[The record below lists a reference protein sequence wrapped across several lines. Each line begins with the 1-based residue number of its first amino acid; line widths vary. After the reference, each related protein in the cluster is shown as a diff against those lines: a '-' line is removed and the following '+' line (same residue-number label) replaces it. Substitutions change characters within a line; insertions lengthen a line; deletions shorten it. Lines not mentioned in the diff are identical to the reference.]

1 MKKIIG
7 SLLVLSVLSSAIFA
21 QTTVSGSIKKGA
33 TGNVVEILAKPNA
46 DINAQVGNFNITFSI
61 PDQTLTGGANPT
73 DASIIKASTMNNV
86 NFIPVDG
93 NNPYIIGNRAYYSY
107 LILQNNSA
115 TDVPTLLSANTDNVI
130 GSFTFPTPY
139 DPGIRLDD
147 LTSDNGGPNFQMTW
161 YVQFNQGI
169 GDVTNYDT
177 PFYGFY
183 NSGDA
188 VNNGGTAIQFVTLV
202 VKFVNFTVTK
212 RDNEALLNWAVEN
225 EGSNTA
231 SYEIQKSTNG
241 VDFTPVKVLQ
251 PLNNG
256 RTSNSYST
264 VVENLSSIRSAG
276 VIYFRIKQTD
286 RDGQFV
292 YTEIRSVRLD
302 GKKLVVNVY
311 PNPVKNTANVSYE
324 LENNA
329 DVVLSVLDAGGKQV
343 FATQVQGFKGANI
356 NKINIGNLASGS
368 YSLKIQAGTDV
379 KVVSLV
385 KVDQ

>member
-7 SLLVLSVLSSAIFA
+7 CLIVLSVLSSAAFA

-61 PDQTLTGGANPT
+61 PDQTLTGGTNPT
-73 DASIIKASTMNNV
+73 DASITKASTMNNV
-86 NFIPVDG
+86 NFVPVDG

-115 TDVPTLLSANTDNVI
+115 TDIPTLLTANTDNVI
-130 GSFTFPTPY
+130 GSFTFPAPY

-212 RDNEALLNWAVEN
+212 RDNEALLNWSVEN

-264 VVENLSSIRSAG
+264 IVENLSSIRPTG

-343 FATQVQGFKGANI
+343 FATQVQGFKGSNI